1 MPIPIRED
9 RNMHTATVVAPLV
22 HTTTPAC
29 RLVVRGER
37 GLDEVFEFISA
48 GLEIGQQVV
57 AMAGP
62 CCLKDIAL
70 GLGEKGLR
78 PDVLLRSGRLV
89 FLTAP
94 DCLPQLV
101 LPQNP
106 LKRGALRLNG
116 SVLRWVSDWS
126 WAYENGKS
134 PATILDYQCR
144 VHDFVRSLTRLSICT
159 VHCEKLARNSLLA
172 MVADHRRAARGNQR
186 PAGITSPV

>member
-1 MPIPIRED
+1 
-9 RNMHTATVVAPLV
+9 
-22 HTTTPAC
+22 
-29 RLVVRGER
+29 LVVREKS
-37 GLDEVFEFISA
+37 GLAEVFEFICA

-62 CCLKDIAL
+62 GCLRDIAL
-70 GLGEKGLR
+70 GLTENGLR
-78 PDVLLRSGRLV
+78 PEVLLRSGRLI

-106 LKRGALRLNG
+106 LKRGALRFNG

-126 WAYENGKS
+126 WAYGNGKS
-134 PATILDYQCR
+134 AATILNHQHQ
-144 VHDFVRSLTRLSICT
+144 VHEFVRSLTPLSLCT

-172 MVADHRRAARGNQR
+172 VMADHRRASRHA
-186 PAGITSPV
+186 PPSA